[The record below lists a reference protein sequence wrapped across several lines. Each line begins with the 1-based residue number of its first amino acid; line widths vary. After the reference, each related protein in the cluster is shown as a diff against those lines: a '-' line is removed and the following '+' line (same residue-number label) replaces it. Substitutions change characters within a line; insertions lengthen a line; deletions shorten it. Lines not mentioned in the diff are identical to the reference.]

1 MTRGPIM
8 GVGIGIPAQTAVVGI
23 GIQGRTVVPGTPV
36 QTVVRG
42 TLAGR
47 IVGPGILAVQTAGVG
62 EVRLWDCA

>member
-8 GVGIGIPAQTAVVGI
+8 GVGIGI
-23 GIQGRTVVPGTPV
+23 QGRIVVPGTPV

-47 IVGPGILAVQTAGVG
+47 IVDPGILAGQTAGVG